1 MFLFFTQ
8 SGYFCGDAYKNL
20 HLTSNTFFWW
30 NRLDVLISKSFAF
43 MQIHI

>member
-20 HLTSNTFFWW
+20 HLTSNTFYFF
-30 NRLDVLISKSFAF
+30 LVEPS
-43 MQIHI
+43 